1 MLLAE
6 SRRAAEQVVQEA
18 LRLFEEPTLSSCAGS
33 AGAPPLAR
41 LLGVSPAPP
50 PCPDPCV
57 VVELRVTLTQAPSTA
72 VC

>member
-6 SRRAAEQVVQEA
+6 ARRAAEQVVQEA

-33 AGAPPLAR
+33 AGAPPLAWLR
-41 LLGVSPAPP
+41 VSSPLPLRT
-50 PCPDPCV
+50 DPRV
-57 VVELRVTLTQAPSTA
+57 GVELRVTLTQAPSTS